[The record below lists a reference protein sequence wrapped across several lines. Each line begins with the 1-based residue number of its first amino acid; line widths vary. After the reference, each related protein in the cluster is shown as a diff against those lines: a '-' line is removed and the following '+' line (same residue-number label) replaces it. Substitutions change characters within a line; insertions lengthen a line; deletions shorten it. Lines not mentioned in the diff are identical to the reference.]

1 MQKLSELLHSFRRAS
16 AVFAAATGL
25 TKTRAWSCVCVKCRW
40 IRDQPVC
47 HSCCCTQSFS
57 SWQTQTGTH
66 ERTGRAPYLL
76 TKFLSLSTCDLS
88 SVWCQWYAPVWAP
101 LCRQTPKLKI
111 ITQTC
116 IKTPAAALY
125 ACHLYFLLSLFL
137 LFFSPSVYFLT
148 NHVQTSLLKL
158 TSITCLVQ
166 FRCNTPAPNIVRS
179 TETQILTS
187 WASVK

>member
-1 MQKLSELLHSFRRAS
+1 MQKLSEVLHCFRRAS

-40 IRDQPVC
+40 IRDQAVC

-111 ITQTC
+111 ITQTYTKNTC
-116 IKTPAAALY
+116 CCSVCLPSLLQPICLTFMFLI
-125 ACHLYFLLSLFL
+125 FLLTMFKQG
-137 LFFSPSVYFLT
+137 Y
-148 NHVQTSLLKL
+148 
-158 TSITCLVQ
+158 
-166 FRCNTPAPNIVRS
+166 
-179 TETQILTS
+179 
-187 WASVK
+187 